1 MEDIFEPI
9 VVDTPKSVSLVV
21 KTLFSNDVKLVRS
34 GFIPSDLE
42 MEEITEI
49 KNTITEHPEWSD
61 YEVAS
66 WIIDNENIIEGSDS
80 E

>member
-1 MEDIFEPI
+1 MEDIFKPI
-9 VVDTPKSVSLVV
+9 VVDTSEGVSVVV

-34 GFIPSDLE
+34 GYIPSDLE
-42 MEEITEI
+42 TEEITEI
-49 KNTITEHPEWSD
+49 KKTITEHPEWSD

-66 WIIDNENIIEGSDS
+66 WIIDNEE

>member
-1 MEDIFEPI
+1 MEDIFKPI
-9 VVDTPKSVSLVV
+9 VVNTPKGASVVV

-34 GFIPSDLE
+34 GYIPSDLE
-42 MEEITEI
+42 AEEII
-49 KNTITEHPEWSD
+49 KIKKTITEHPEWSD

-66 WIIDNENIIEGSDS
+66 WIIDNEE

>member
-9 VVDTPKSVSLVV
+9 VVDTPEGISVVV
-21 KTLFSNDVKLVRS
+21 KALFSKDVELVRS
-34 GFIPSDLE
+34 GYIPSDLE
-42 MEEITEI
+42 TEEITKI
-49 KNTITEHPEWSD
+49 KNTITEHPKWSD

-66 WIIDNENIIEGSDS
+66 WIIDKEE